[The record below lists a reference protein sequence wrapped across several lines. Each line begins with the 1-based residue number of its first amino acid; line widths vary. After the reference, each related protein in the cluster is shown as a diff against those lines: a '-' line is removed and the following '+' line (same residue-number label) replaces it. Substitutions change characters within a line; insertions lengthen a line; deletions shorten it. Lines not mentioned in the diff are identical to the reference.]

1 MECIYPKLK
10 FSFSNVVVPPET
22 GGYKMLADVEGNLKI
37 TLGKQIF
44 FDEEYILLLELA
56 IRLIKWIS
64 KIESEEIVDFYYE
77 SMDYEDAPILA
88 FKVNTDSTWHLFS
101 MWQNFN
107 DSSHIS
113 SEELIQSTKT
123 FITALAAHITTDLDL
138 DIDMCDINVESYRF
152 LAWVETHKNNF
163 SL

>member
-22 GGYKMLADVEGNLKI
+22 GGYKMLADVEGNFKI

-77 SMDYEDAPILA
+77 SMDYEDEPILA
-88 FKVNTDSTWHLFS
+88 FKVNTDLTWHLFS
-101 MWQNFN
+101 VWQNFN
-107 DSSHIS
+107 DNSNIPLK
-113 SEELIQSTKT
+113 ELIQSTKT
-123 FITALAAHITTDLDL
+123 FITHLAAHLTINLN
-138 DIDMCDINVESYRF
+138 IDMSDVNVELHRF
-152 LAWVETHKNNF
+152 LSWVETHKNNF
-163 SL
+163 SI